1 MAQWIDYNSSIKN
14 LLQHKKKK
22 HEIYSLKNLFCIN
35 DLKSA
40 ITNPKNSTKVI
51 TEAPKAKPSQPPT
64 VAEKKNN
71 TKYYIVSGQS

>member
-1 MAQWIDYNSSIKN
+1 MYPHFSCRHFKPAQHQKKN
-14 LLQHKKKK
+14 
-22 HEIYSLKNLFCIN
+22 HEIYFLENLFCIK

-71 TKYYIVSGQS
+71 TYFTQV